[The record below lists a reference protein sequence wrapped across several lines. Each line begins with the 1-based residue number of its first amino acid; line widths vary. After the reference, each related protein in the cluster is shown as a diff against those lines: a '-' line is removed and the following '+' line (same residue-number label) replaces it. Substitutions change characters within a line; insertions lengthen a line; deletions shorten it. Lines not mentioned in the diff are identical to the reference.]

1 MSLRGGCPTFSPIRK
16 RPSRREHHVC
26 SARHGE
32 AAPTVSPALHQ
43 KSAAARR
50 PVSPATRAAPAAPA
64 TPAASAA
71 RAATNRRR
79 VVDSSS
85 SDEES
90 PALHQKSAA
99 ARRPVSP
106 ATRAAPAAPATPA
119 ATAVAATPAASAA
132 RAATKRRRVVDSS
145 SSDEESPALSLSAA
159 AAAATALEEGGE
171 QSDDEPAPK
180 RAVPTCRPLVK
191 GRLPGR
197 KVLVPATQY
206 PQETCLVNGGQ
217 GWAARVQNVKRCIA
231 MLKLDG
237 CSSAG
242 HAWELVYIHQDTVL
256 GWQPLR

>member
-64 TPAASAA
+64 TPAA
-71 RAATNRRR
+71 
-79 VVDSSS
+79 
-85 SDEES
+85 
-90 PALHQKSAA
+90 
-99 ARRPVSP
+99 
-106 ATRAAPAAPATPA
+106 
-119 ATAVAATPAASAA
+119 TAVAATPAASAA
-132 RAATKRRRVVDSS
+132 RAATKRRRVVDNS
-145 SSDEESPALSLSAA
+145 SSDEESPALSLSA